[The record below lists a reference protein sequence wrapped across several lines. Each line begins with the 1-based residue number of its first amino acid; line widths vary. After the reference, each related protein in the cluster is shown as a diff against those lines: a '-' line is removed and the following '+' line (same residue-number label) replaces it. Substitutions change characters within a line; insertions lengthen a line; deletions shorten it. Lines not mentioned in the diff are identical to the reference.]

1 MQPEVLLGK
10 VVMLIIG
17 LVLLVKGSDFF
28 VKAAAAIAT
37 KLGVSEFVIGLTLV
51 AIGTSIPELASSV
64 AASLQQQ
71 SDIVMGNIVGSNI
84 ANIGLILGV
93 AASIAVIKTREEMLK
108 RDGYLMLFAALVLY
122 LFILNGTI
130 SRFEAVIFLLLYLAY
145 ILFLLKE
152 KPQFKGAYGFKEF
165 LTYFFKF
172 EYVRT
177 VINAVSNR
185 RQERNNDK
193 SASDEAR
200 AKELKTGFVKDFA
213 VLVLGGAAVIVGAK
227 YLIAET
233 VFFAEYFLIS
243 KMLIGITIV
252 AVGTSLPE
260 LSVSVSA
267 ARQGYGDI
275 AVANVIGSNIANIF
289 LILGVSALVFPIAVT
304 RETLA
309 VIAPFMILM
318 TVLLLI
324 FIKTRWEL
332 SRVEGLA
339 LLVLYGA
346 FMAVLVATTYV
357 G

>member
-10 VVMLIIG
+10 VVVLVLG

-28 VKAAAAIAT
+28 VKAAATIAQ

-71 SDIVMGNIVGSNI
+71 SDIVMGNIIGSNI

-122 LFILNGTI
+122 LFMLNRVI
-130 SRFEAVIFLLLYLAY
+130 ARFEALIFLLLYLAY
-145 ILFLLKE
+145 ILFLLKA
-152 KPQFKGAYGFKEF
+152 KPQFEEVYGFKEF
-165 LTYFFKF
+165 LSYFFRF

-177 VINAVSNR
+177 VLNALSNH
-185 RQERNNDK
+185 RQGRNNDR
-193 SASDEAR
+193 SDSEVAH
-200 AKELKTGFVKDFA
+200 AKELKTGIVKDFV
-213 VLVLGGAAVIVGAK
+213 VLILGGAGVIFGAK
-227 YLIAET
+227 YLIAEA
-233 VFFAEYFLIS
+233 VFFAEYLLIS
-243 KMLIGITIV
+243 KTLIGLTLV

-267 ARQGYGDI
+267 ARQGYGNI

-304 RETLA
+304 HETLV

-318 TVLLLI
+318 TVLLLV
-324 FIKTRWEL
+324 FVKTGWQL
-332 SRVEGLA
+332 SRLEGLTF
-339 LLVLYGA
+339 LLFYAA
-346 FMAVLVATTYV
+346 FMAFLVVTSAA
-357 G
+357 